1 MAKIYAAL
9 ILKGIKTIADV
20 PDNLKEEV
28 TSVMLAEATG
38 LTAKAASSRLEKGVR
53 EGVLEWR
60 WVRVGNCRAKAYRKA
75 AL

>member
-9 ILKGIKTIADV
+9 ILKGLKTIADV